1 MGASLIKSG
10 RLFLRVFFPFS
21 LHFSVRALGCVLD
34 LRFIFRPL
42 EIDCSNGIKNKK
54 LNLMLLT
61 TLVDLS
67 AALFRIGVP
76 FYLSL
81 SLCVSLPP
89 HHLKPEHRALV
100 EEMQGS
106 PNRSRYSVP

>member
-10 RLFLRVFFPFS
+10 RLFLRVFSPFS

-67 AALFRIGVP
+67 AAQFPLGVP
-76 FYLSL
+76 FSLSL
-81 SLCVSLPP
+81 SLSVCLPP
-89 HHLKPEHRALV
+89 STPL
-100 EEMQGS
+100 QT
-106 PNRSRYSVP
+106 